1 MNEIL
6 INVNNLNKTYDNLQ
20 IINNISFNIIK
31 GNIISL
37 IGPSGCGK
45 STILNIISGLENQT
59 SGSINATNNIGYM
72 LQQDSLFPWL
82 TVYENCIL
90 GLQINNKLA
99 KDNIEYIKKL
109 LTDFKLEDFTNSY
122 PSNLSGGMKQRV
134 ALIRTLALKPDII
147 LLDEPLSALDYQ
159 SRLKISEDIY
169 KIIKNN
175 NITCILVTHDIEEA
189 ISLSDEIII
198 LSKRPASI
206 KKIIKTNFNPKDTP
220 LQRRKS
226 SEFANYFQ
234 KVWRSLDEK

>member
-31 GNIISL
+31 GNIVSL

-90 GLQINNKLA
+90 GLKINNKLT
-99 KDNIEYIKKL
+99 KDNTEYIKKL
-109 LTDFKLEDFTNSY
+109 LRNFKLEDFSNSY

-134 ALIRTLALKPDII
+134 G
-147 LLDEPLSALDYQ
+147 
-159 SRLKISEDIY
+159 
-169 KIIKNN
+169 
-175 NITCILVTHDIEEA
+175 
-189 ISLSDEIII
+189 
-198 LSKRPASI
+198 
-206 KKIIKTNFNPKDTP
+206 
-220 LQRRKS
+220 
-226 SEFANYFQ
+226 
-234 KVWRSLDEK
+234 